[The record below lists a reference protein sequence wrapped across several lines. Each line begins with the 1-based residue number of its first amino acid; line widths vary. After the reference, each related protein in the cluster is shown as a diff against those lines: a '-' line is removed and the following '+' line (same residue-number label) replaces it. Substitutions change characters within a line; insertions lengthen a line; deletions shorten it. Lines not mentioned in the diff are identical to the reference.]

1 MAFII
6 KNLEVS
12 LGSIKEKN
20 LNLEKRYKWPEG
32 QISNKIGIKQRHISN
47 ASQNTTTL
55 AKTAVKKI
63 LKKNNLSKVKFIIS
77 VTNTPTRVFP
87 SLAHEISSL
96 INKMR
101 SCVSP
106 DNTGG
111 LSMSSNQVDSLSI
124 NLSVSG

>member
-1 MAFII
+1 MTFVI

-12 LGSIKEKN
+12 LGNIKEKN
-20 LNLEKRYKWPEG
+20 FNLERRYNWPEG

-47 ASQNTTTL
+47 ANQNTTTL

-87 SLAHEISSL
+87 SLAHEIHH
-96 INKMR
+96 
-101 SCVSP
+101 
-106 DNTGG
+106 
-111 LSMSSNQVDSLSI
+111 
-124 NLSVSG
+124 